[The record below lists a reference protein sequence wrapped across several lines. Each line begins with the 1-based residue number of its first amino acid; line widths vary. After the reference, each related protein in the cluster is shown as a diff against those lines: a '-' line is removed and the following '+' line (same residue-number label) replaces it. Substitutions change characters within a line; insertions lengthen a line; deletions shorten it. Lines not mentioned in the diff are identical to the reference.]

1 MRFCSGESLR
11 MRDSIIYDGRM
22 DARSFQFNPVLG
34 RLRMAWVL
42 GLLLALMS
50 LQGALAGPRLR
61 VLAWP
66 GYVEPEVLREFEKK
80 TGAKV
85 ELTVIDS
92 DEALWQKLNAKPGPA
107 FDLFA
112 VNTAE
117 LQRYIAAGLVREVN
131 RRLIPNTAQQL
142 PRFRDLAAIPG
153 LVHGQGERARVFGI
167 PFAYAEMGLI
177 YDRRQFKEPPTSIH
191 ALWDP
196 QWRGKVIAYNGGSHN
211 FSLAALALGLPTP
224 FKLPADM
231 KPRAVDKLVDLR
243 RNVLSFYGQP
253 EESVRMF
260 QRHGAALMY
269 ANYGMQQFQLLKA
282 AGVDVGYAIPKE
294 GALAWLDCW
303 ALTSAAADLALSHA
317 WIDHLLGKQ
326 ASALLVSRQGLASTT
341 AESAAGASSAKL
353 LWLEPVEDAAARET
367 LWARIRSG
375 DRAAKVLAP

>member
-1 MRFCSGESLR
+1 MAFLG
-11 MRDSIIYDGRM
+11 RDSCIIYDGRM
-22 DARSFQFNPVLG
+22 DDRSPQFAPILG
-34 RLRMAWVL
+34 SVRFAWVL
-42 GLLLALMS
+42 ALLMALGPQLALS
-50 LQGALAGPRLR
+50 GPTLR

-80 TGAKV
+80 SGARL

-107 FDLFA
+107 YDLFA

-117 LQRYIAAGLVREVN
+117 LQRYIAAGLVRGID
-131 RRLIPNTAQQL
+131 RKLIPNISQQL
-142 PRFRDLAAIPG
+142 PRFRELAAIPG
-153 LVHGQGERARVFGI
+153 LTRGQGERSQVYAI

-177 YDRRQFKEPPTSIH
+177 YDRRQFKEPPNSIK

-211 FSLAALALGLPTP
+211 FSLAALEMGSAKP
-224 FKLPADM
+224 FSLSAEQKA
-231 KPRAVDKLVDLR
+231 RAVGRLIELR
-243 RNVLSFYGQP
+243 RNVLGFYGQP

-282 AGVDVGYAIPKE
+282 AGADVGYAIPRE

-303 ALTSAAADLALSHA
+303 AITSGAADQALAHA

-341 AESAAGASSAKL
+341 VESAASAGKAARL
-353 LWLEPVEDAAARET
+353 LWLEPVEDAAQREL

>member
-1 MRFCSGESLR
+1 
-11 MRDSIIYDGRM
+11 M
-22 DARSFQFNPVLG
+22 DFRRLQFAPILSRLGAARAAS
-34 RLRMAWVL
+34 A
-42 GLLLALMS
+42 LLLLLLTLCQAAM
-50 LQGALAGPRLR
+50 AGSTLR

-66 GYVEPEVLREFEKK
+66 GYVEPEVLREFEKQR
-80 TGAKV
+80 GAKV

-107 FDLFA
+107 YDLFA

-117 LQRYIAAGLVREVN
+117 LQRYIAAGLVRPID
-131 RRLIPNTAQQL
+131 RRQIPNTGQQL
-142 PRFRDLAAIPG
+142 PRFRELSAIPG
-153 LVHGQGERARVFGI
+153 LLRGLGERAEVFGI

-177 YDRRQFKEPPTSIH
+177 YDRRQLKQPPSSIK

-211 FSLAALALGLPTP
+211 FSLAALEMGSATP
-224 FKLPADM
+224 FKLPAAQL
-231 KPRAVDKLVDLR
+231 PQAVDKLIALR
-243 RNVLSFYGQP
+243 RNVLTFYGQP
-253 EESVRMF
+253 EESVRLF

-282 AGVDVGYAIPKE
+282 AGADVGYAIPRE

-303 ALTSAAADLALSHA
+303 AITSGAADPTLAHA

-341 AESAAGASSAKL
+341 AATAASASAARL
-353 LWLEPVEDAAARET
+353 LWLEPVEDAARREA

-375 DRAAKVLAP
+375 DRAAKVLSP

>member
-1 MRFCSGESLR
+1 
-11 MRDSIIYDGRM
+11 M
-22 DARSFQFNPVLG
+22 DACRFQFAPMLS
-34 RLRMAWVL
+34 RLRLAWL
-42 GLLLALMS
+42 PGLLLALAMF
-50 LQGALAGPRLR
+50 QPALAGPTLR

-80 TGAKV
+80 SGAKV
-85 ELTVIDS
+85 ELTVIDT
-92 DEALWQKLNAKPGPA
+92 DEALWHKLNAKPGPA

-117 LQRYIAAGLVREVN
+117 LQRYIAAGLLRAVD

-142 PRFRDLAAIPG
+142 PRFRELSAIPG
-153 LVHGQGERARVFGI
+153 LVHGQGERSLVYGI

-177 YDRRQFKEPPTSIH
+177 YDRRQFKEPPSSIK

-211 FSLAALALGLPTP
+211 FSLAALALGATSP
-224 FKLPADM
+224 FKLPAEM
-231 KPRAVDKLVDLR
+231 KPRAVDKLIELR
-243 RNVLSFYGQP
+243 RNVLGFYGQP

-282 AGVDVGYAIPKE
+282 AGADVGYTIPKE
-294 GALAWLDCW
+294 GTLAWLDCW
-303 ALTSAAADLALSHA
+303 ALTRTVADPALAHA

-341 AESAAGASSAKL
+341 VESAASASAARL
-353 LWLEPVEDAAARET
+353 LWLEPVEDAAGREA